1 MFKKLLEVKREKQI
15 LNDNNCQPGTQ
26 DSVKLS
32 FKNEDKL
39 YRKTR
44 KLLKS
49 SLKGW
54 PKDKKESDP
63 EGKVDDNDNE

>member
-49 SLKGW
+49 PHWKDEQ
-54 PKDKKESDP
+54 KDKKESEP
-63 EGKVDDNDNE
+63 WRKGGW